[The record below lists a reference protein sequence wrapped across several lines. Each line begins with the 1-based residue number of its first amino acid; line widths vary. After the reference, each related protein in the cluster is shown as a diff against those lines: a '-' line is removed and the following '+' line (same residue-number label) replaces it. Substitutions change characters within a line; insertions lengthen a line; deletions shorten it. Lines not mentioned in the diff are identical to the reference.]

1 MRKNGPVSGGARL
14 LRNAPN
20 SAVAKNNAA
29 ANVVKPIN
37 ASPINVTRIKVTRH
51 VSPSSGR

>member
-14 LRNAPN
+14 PRNAPS

-29 ANVVKPIN
+29 ANGVKPIN
-37 ASPINVTRIKVTRH
+37 ASPISGNRIKVTRH